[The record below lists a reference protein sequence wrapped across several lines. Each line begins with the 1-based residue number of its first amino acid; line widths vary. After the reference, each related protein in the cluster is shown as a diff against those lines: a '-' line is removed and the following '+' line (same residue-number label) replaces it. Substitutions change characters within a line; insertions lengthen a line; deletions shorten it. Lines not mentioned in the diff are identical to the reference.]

1 LISYHYLSPEMK
13 KENYSKFQY
22 QTNLWNFVPNPVYF

>member
-22 QTNLWNFVPNPVYF
+22 QTNLNLQYIDS